1 MIYSDTDA
9 KHVVS
14 QELFTEKMNAVV
26 DALGGGGGGGADDY
40 VVTMNIDLSDLSSP
54 TGTCDKTY
62 SEIMT
67 AVNGGKNIVCVI
79 NSVDTIDIPAF
90 TGVSRLYGYAQK
102 AFMTSF
108 FFMMGHLLLVQVAV
122 AANGNVV
129 VQAIAD

>member
-1 MIYSDTDA
+1 MIYSDAEA
-9 KHVVS
+9 KHLVS
-14 QELFTEKMNAVV
+14 QELFVEKMNELA
-26 DALGGGGGGGADDY
+26 AAMGGGGGGGADDY
-40 VVTMNIDLSDLSSP
+40 VVTMNIDLSHLSSP

-90 TGVSRLYGYAQK
+90 TVVSKMYGYAQS

-108 FFMMGHLLLVQVAV
+108 LFLMMNPLIVQVTV
-122 AANGNVV
+122 AANGSVHV
-129 VQAIAD
+129 SVFD